1 MENYNDIVKL
11 AVDSYRGNVKKYSN
25 EEAQD
30 TLRQALIEANNG
42 KTTLD
47 FRAIRDGKCNGLFAI
62 IEEVIKQVIADG
74 LQGDEYFN
82 ALVDFRNVA
91 IGDKNLFVIEDSN
104 LFVVADTAEGTQGVR
119 RQRLG
124 GAKEISIP
132 TTFKTVRIYEEL
144 NRVLAGRV
152 DFNDLIAKVAE
163 SFRRKLLDDIYAAW
177 TGVTAADIGGA
188 SYFVAAG
195 TYDEETLLALIEH
208 VEAAAGGKPATIIC
222 TKAGA
227 RALTSAIISD
237 SAKEDLYHTGVYGYF
252 YGTPIIAT
260 PQRHKTGSADFVF
273 DDKVITI
280 VAGDSKPIKVVMEGD
295 PLIIN
300 GNPLDNADLTQ
311 EYFVG
316 ERYGVGIVVNSNNGI
331 GRYELPAGD

>member
-1 MENYNDIVKL
+1 MENMNDIVKL

-25 EEAQD
+25 EEAQE
-30 TLRQALIEANNG
+30 TLRQALIAANNG

-47 FRAIRDGKCNGLFAI
+47 YRAIRDGRCNGLFAI
-62 IEEVIKQVIADG
+62 LEEVIKQVIVDG

-82 ALVDFRNVA
+82 ALVDFRNVS
-91 IGDKNLFVIEDSN
+91 IGDKNLFVVEDNN

-132 TTFKTVRIYEEL
+132 TTLKTVRIYEEL

-152 DFNDLIAKVAE
+152 DFNDLIAKVSE
-163 SFRRKLLDDIYAAW
+163 SFRRKMLDDIYAAW
-177 TGVTAADIGGA
+177 CGVTAADIGGT

-195 TYDEETLLALIEH
+195 SYDEETLLALIEH

-227 RALTSAIISD
+227 RCLTSTIISD

-252 YGTPIIAT
+252 YGTPIVVT
-260 PQRHKTGSADFVF
+260 PQRHKVGSANFVF

-280 VAGDSKPIKVVMEGD
+280 VAGDQKPVKVVVEGD
-295 PLIIN
+295 PLIIQ

-316 ERYGVGIVVNSNNGI
+316 ERYGVGIVVNSNNGL
-331 GRYELPAGD
+331 GRYELPSNN